1 MVDHP
6 AILSGTPCI
15 DPDGSA
21 DLLFVRCHDVHKV
34 ADGLCGVVAFADVD
48 VDPASAAWAALCSC
62 LAEQPDNLLQGFDVV
77 VGEDRG
83 DQFAF
88 FCVRSVDAHIPLEF
102 PNPALSVLASPAVIS
117 VLAGSVPCS
126 GSEVLG
132 NLSCRFFSG
141 DVVHL
146 DLNSDGLVLHG
157 FNLLSCFIVHGM
169 FSFVFFLVFP
179 FGMCILPSGSDN
191 SKDIKEHIFDKYEAE

>member
-1 MVDHP
+1 MVDHL
-6 AILSGTPCI
+6 AILSGAPCI
-15 DPDGSA
+15 DSDGSA
-21 DLLFVRCHDVHKV
+21 DLLFVRRHDIHKV

-48 VDPASAAWAALCSC
+48 VNPASAAWAALCAC
-62 LAEQPDNLLQGFDVV
+62 LSEQSDNLLQGFDVV

-102 PNPALSVLASPAVIS
+102 PNPALSILASPAVIS
-117 VLAGSVPCS
+117 VLAGGVPCS

-132 NLSCRFFSG
+132 DLSCRFFSG

-146 DLNSDGLVLHG
+146 DLNPDGLVLHG

-169 FSFVFFLVFP
+169 FSFVFSLFSLSV
-179 FGMCILPSGSDN
+179 CAYYRQVRI
-191 SKDIKEHIFDKYEAE
+191 IARI